1 MKKIKIILVGAGPR
15 GINWLK
21 VIKKSNYVELI
32 GICDLNIRAKQKI
45 KALHLNKIPFYTNF
59 KKAVIEGQ
67 PDAALLSTSPFNRM
81 RDIKICCKYKI
92 AALVEKPLSI
102 KIDEAKNIVNLMA
115 KHNLLLMVGLNFRYL
130 PVTKKLADFFISKKI
145 GKPCYAKFIYERWR
159 DGRLK
164 HLNKYPL
171 TMKHPMLWEQS
182 IHHFDL
188 MRFVYNSEVKS
199 VYAITW
205 NPSWSMY
212 SHHTNVSALL
222 SFNNGLTVNYLG
234 TWQSNFKEFNF
245 EWRTECEKG
254 IIIQKKQF
262 SDLFYINQNS
272 KKLIKIQLK
281 KFEMWKTDADLL
293 LKDFSVSLVNKTK
306 LHSSGKDHLKS
317 LCIVQACIDSSK
329 MGKKIVIK

>member
-1 MKKIKIILVGAGPR
+1 
-15 GINWLK
+15 
-21 VIKKSNYVELI
+21 
-32 GICDLNIRAKQKI
+32 
-45 KALHLNKIPFYTNF
+45 
-59 KKAVIEGQ
+59 
-67 PDAALLSTSPFNRM
+67 
-81 RDIKICCKYKI
+81 
-92 AALVEKPLSI
+92 
-102 KIDEAKNIVNLMA
+102 
-115 KHNLLLMVGLNFRYL
+115 
-130 PVTKKLADFFISKKI
+130 
-145 GKPCYAKFIYERWR
+145 
-159 DGRLK
+159 
-164 HLNKYPL
+164 
-171 TMKHPMLWEQS
+171 MKHPMLWEQS

-212 SHHTNVSALL
+212 LHHTNVSALL

-281 KFEMWKTDADLL
+281 K
-293 LKDFSVSLVNKTK
+293 V
-306 LHSSGKDHLKS
+306 
-317 LCIVQACIDSSK
+317 
-329 MGKKIVIK
+329 